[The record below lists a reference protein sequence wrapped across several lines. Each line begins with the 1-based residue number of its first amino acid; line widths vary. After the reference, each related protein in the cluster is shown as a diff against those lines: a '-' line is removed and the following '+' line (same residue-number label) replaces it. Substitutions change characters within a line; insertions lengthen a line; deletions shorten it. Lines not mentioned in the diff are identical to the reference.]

1 MSETEGEFRTPSP
14 HNSIML
20 IRKIRSNVIAQGRVI
35 NAKRLVQNASMLV
48 GKRNG
53 KIESCLTHPRRTKQA
68 DIFFSPIS
76 RLYVEALEGQ
86 IASLELFIMNLTAAS
101 SSERDVMLANFKET
115 SMEHLPPLPALAK
128 EIPLAPPLP
137 KGRLMRLK
145 EGSAD
150 QFYGETSFFQIN
162 PSETDDAEAGFSIMA
177 AAPPVQVKPDPQS
190 PESPLAISP
199 EGNIVEHSF
208 STPWTPMCQKLMGVF
223 FDQQYYFHMCMYREY
238 FLRDYKAGGGP
249 YYSDLLLYAICAMG
263 ALASPDET
271 VRDLSAVFSNRAQ
284 ELLYGSALDSPDL
297 TTLQALLLLG
307 HRDIG
312 RGKSS
317 RGWVFTGEWIA

>member
-1 MSETEGEFRTPSP
+1 MHQRWWGKET
-14 HNSIML
+14 
-20 IRKIRSNVIAQGRVI
+20 VISGPILSLAEH
-35 NAKRLVQNASMLV
+35 A
-48 GKRNG
+48 
-53 KIESCLTHPRRTKQA
+53 A
-68 DIFFSPIS
+68 DLLFSPIS

-115 SMEHLPPLPALAK
+115 SMEHLPPPMHGLAK
-128 EIPLAPPLP
+128 EIPVAPPLP

-162 PSETDDAEAGFSIMA
+162 PSETDDADTGFTIMSA
-177 AAPPVQVKPDPQS
+177 TPPTHATQPLSQS
-190 PESPLAISP
+190 PESPLAISL

-223 FDQQYYFHMCMYREY
+223 FDQQYYFHMCLYREY

-263 ALASPDET
+263 ALASSDET

-317 RGWVFTGEWIA
+317 RGWVFTGE

>member
-1 MSETEGEFRTPSP
+1 
-14 HNSIML
+14 ML
-20 IRKIRSNVIAQGRVI
+20 IRPIR
-35 NAKRLVQNASMLV
+35 
-48 GKRNG
+48 
-53 KIESCLTHPRRTKQA
+53 
-68 DIFFSPIS
+68 PIS

-115 SMEHLPPLPALAK
+115 SMEHLPPKPRIAK
-128 EIPLAPPLP
+128 EIPIPPALP
-137 KGRLMRLK
+137 KGRLVRLK

-162 PSETDDAEAGFSIMA
+162 PSETDDVETGFSIMTVT
-177 AAPPVQVKPDPQS
+177 PPALSTQQTTNSS
-190 PESPLAISP
+190 PEPLAVIP
-199 EGNIVEHSF
+199 ENAVVAHSF
-208 STPWTPMCQKLMGVF
+208 STPRTPMCQKLMGVF
-223 FDQQYYFHMCMYREY
+223 FDQQYYFHMCLYREY
-238 FLRDYKAGGGP
+238 FLRDYKAGSGP
-249 YYSDLLLYAICAMG
+249 YYSDLLMYAICAMG

-271 VRDLSAVFSNRAQ
+271 VRDLSDVFSNRAQ
-284 ELLYGSALDSPDL
+284 ELLYGNALDSPDL

-317 RGWVFTGEWIA
+317 RGWVFTGEISHDNREI